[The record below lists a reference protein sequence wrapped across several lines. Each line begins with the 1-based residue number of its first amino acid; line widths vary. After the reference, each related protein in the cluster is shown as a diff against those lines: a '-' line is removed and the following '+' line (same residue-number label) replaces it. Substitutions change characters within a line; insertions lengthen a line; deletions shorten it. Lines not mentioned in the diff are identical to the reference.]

1 MFKLV
6 IDEKEEDKGSLLFFK
21 QFGIDVD
28 EEDILVDVFNIVIEI
43 IEKLEGEIDF
53 SDIEDIINI
62 LFFFCI

>member
-21 QFGIDVD
+21 QFGTDVD

-43 IEKLEGEIDF
+43 IEKLEGETDF
-53 SDIEDIINI
+53 SDIEDIII
-62 LFFFCI
+62 YFIQ

>member
-1 MFKLV
+1 MYKLV
-6 IDEKEEDKGSLLFFK
+6 IDEKEEDKGSLLFFI

-53 SDIEDIINI
+53 SDIEDIII
-62 LFFFCI
+62 YFIQ

>member
-6 IDEKEEDKGSLLFFK
+6 IDEKEEDKGSLLFFI

-53 SDIEDIINI
+53 SDIEDIII
-62 LFFFCI
+62 YFIQ

>member
-53 SDIEDIINI
+53 SDIEDIII
-62 LFFFCI
+62 YFIQ

>member
-1 MFKLV
+1 MYKLV
-6 IDEKEEDKGSLLFFK
+6 IDEKEEDKGSLLFFI

-53 SDIEDIINI
+53 SDIEDIS
-62 LFFFCI
+62 

>member
-1 MFKLV
+1 MYKLV
-6 IDEKEEDKGSLLFFK
+6 IDEKEEDIGSLLFFK

-53 SDIEDIINI
+53 SDIEDIII
-62 LFFFCI
+62 YFIQ

>member
-53 SDIEDIINI
+53 SDIDDIII
-62 LFFFCI
+62 YFIQ

>member
-53 SDIEDIINI
+53 SDSVEDIS
-62 LFFFCI
+62 

>member
-6 IDEKEEDKGSLLFFK
+6 IDEKEEDIGSLLFFK

-53 SDIEDIINI
+53 SDIEDIII
-62 LFFFCI
+62 YFIQ

>member
-1 MFKLV
+1 MYKLV
-6 IDEKEEDKGSLLFFK
+6 IDEKEEDKGSLLFFI

-53 SDIEDIINI
+53 SDIEDIVIYFI
-62 LFFFCI
+62 Q

>member
-6 IDEKEEDKGSLLFFK
+6 IDEKEEDKGSLLFFI

-43 IEKLEGEIDF
+43 IEKLEGEIM
-53 SDIEDIINI
+53 
-62 LFFFCI
+62 

>member
-1 MFKLV
+1 MYKLV

-53 SDIEDIINI
+53 SDIEDIS
-62 LFFFCI
+62 

>member
-1 MFKLV
+1 MYKLV

-53 SDIEDIINI
+53 SDIEDIII
-62 LFFFCI
+62 YFIQ